1 MYYETHLK
9 ESNLSAL
16 RFTIP
21 LILWD
26 VRGLG
31 EVMRYL
37 GPRIKEVTLMN
48 FLSTNLSKLSGTERF
63 STRRKES
70 N

>member
-1 MYYETHLK
+1 MYYETRLK

-16 RFTIP
+16 SFTIP

-26 VRGLG
+26 VRWVG

-37 GPRIKEVTLMN
+37 GPRI
-48 FLSTNLSKLSGTERF
+48 
-63 STRRKES
+63 
-70 N
+70 